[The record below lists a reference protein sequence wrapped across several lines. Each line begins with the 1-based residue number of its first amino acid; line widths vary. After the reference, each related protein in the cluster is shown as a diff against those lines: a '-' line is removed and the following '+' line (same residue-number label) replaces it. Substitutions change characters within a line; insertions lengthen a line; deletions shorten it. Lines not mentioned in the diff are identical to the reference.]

1 MWATFAFSYF
11 LLVAM
16 MFPFAFMGRFAGFSW
31 VASICLAPVCGIALI
46 AVSGIALCAFSIHT
60 GLTGMC
66 LTSYL
71 FALILFY
78 FLRRLRSSK
87 ACSSILYADSKN
99 SFISLAIFLS
109 VAALFYFL
117 FFVKPLDGPSSFI
130 QFSDNASHLA
140 RIETMSKDGIF
151 STIKTGIDPIDFS
164 LVIDSVKT
172 IHRGYYPAGFHILS
186 AFIVNAFGTS
196 AVLAENVVLFYFLS
210 FVYPLSYF
218 IFYKVI
224 FDRGELIAA
233 GLFAMFAFMAFP
245 LSLITYG
252 PLFPTMAS
260 GICLPCAAAFFIL
273 AFDCKVDVAFDAKP
287 AAIFFVAC
295 FALFVLQPN
304 TIFALAVLLL
314 PYCCHYLYLFGSGV
328 SARLHKPAR
337 RFLYPILFIL
347 FTGIVWSA
355 AYASPMF
362 HNVVSFTWEKLLT
375 PKEAIL
381 SVVDLSL
388 RWGFPQVVLGV
399 FVLVGF
405 LKLCFDS
412 NRRWL
417 CVAYVLMIT
426 IYVVGISTEGFWKH
440 YFAGFWYTDPYR
452 TAACVALFAIPI
464 ASVGIGF
471 FMSLAQSFFKR
482 TFCGKGQKVHS
493 AIFALPCIAVL
504 IICFLLITQDRF
516 QPFSNPVN
524 QFQQNG
530 VGETRALQ
538 AMHKNLEQ
546 LNKPGEDALLNAE
559 EIEFLSEVKTV
570 VGNDIVLNNPYDGS
584 VFAYPLNDINVYYK
598 GFDVPASEDNRL
610 IRAHINRY
618 SYDADLDAFL
628 EAAHV
633 QYLLLLDTANY
644 IPVSEDAAWSKY
656 AIYPVGEW
664 QGFEKAL
671 EDGIHAE
678 LVLSKGK
685 YRLYRLN

>member
-1 MWATFAFSYF
+1 MWSTFVFAFI

-16 MFPFAFMGRFAGFSW
+16 MVPFALMSKFAGFSW

-46 AVSGIALCAFSIHT
+46 AVSGVALCAINIRT

-66 LTSYL
+66 LASYL
-71 FALILFY
+71 FALILFCIIKQI
-78 FLRRLRSSK
+78 RSSG
-87 ACSSILYADSKN
+87 ACSSILYVDSKN

-109 VAALFYFL
+109 VAVLFYLF

-140 RIETMSKDGIF
+140 RIETMSKDGYF
-151 STIKTGIDPIDFS
+151 STIKTGIEPIDFS
-164 LVIDSVKT
+164 LVTDAVNDN
-172 IHRGYYPAGFHILS
+172 HRGYYPAGFHILS
-186 AFIVNAFGTS
+186 ALLVNTFSTS
-196 AVLAENVVLFYFLS
+196 AVLAENVVLFFFLS
-210 FVYPLSYF
+210 IVYPLSFF
-218 IFYKVI
+218 IFYKVV

-233 GLFAMFAFMAFP
+233 GLLSMIVFMAFP

-260 GICLPCAAAFFIL
+260 GVCLPCAAAFFIL
-273 AFDCKVDVAFDAKP
+273 AFECKGNVTFDTKP
-287 AAIFFVAC
+287 LIIFFVAC
-295 FALFVLQPN
+295 FALFALQPN

-314 PYCCHYLYLFGSGV
+314 PYCCHYLYIFGLDV
-328 SARLHKPAR
+328 SARLQRPAR
-337 RFLYPILFIL
+337 RFLYPISFIL
-347 FTGIVWSA
+347 FSVVVWSA

-362 HNVVSFTWEKLLT
+362 HDVVSFTWEKLLT
-375 PKEAIL
+375 PKGAIL

-388 RWGFPQVVLGV
+388 RWGFPQVVLGAI
-399 FVLVGF
+399 VLVGF

-412 NRRWL
+412 SKRWL
-417 CVAYVLMIT
+417 CVAYVLMAI
-426 IYVVGISTEGFWKH
+426 IYIIGISTEGFWKH
-440 YFAGFWYTDPYR
+440 LLAGFWYTDPYR

-464 ASVGIGF
+464 ATVGIGYL
-471 FMSLAQSFFKR
+471 MSLIQSLLERAFYGRGQDVR
-482 TFCGKGQKVHS
+482 T
-493 AIFALPCIAVL
+493 ICIVFSRFAVL
-504 IICFLLITQDRF
+504 VICAFFIAQDCC

-524 QFQQNG
+524 QFQQAG
-530 VGETRALQ
+530 VGETRALP
-538 AMHKNLEQ
+538 AMLKILEG

-598 GFDVPASEDNRL
+598 GFDVPVSEDNWL
-610 IRAHINRY
+610 IKTHINRY
-618 SYDADLDAFL
+618 SHDADLDASV
-628 EAAHV
+628 EVTHAR
-633 QYLLLLDTANY
+633 YLLLLDTANY

-664 QGFEKAL
+664 QGFENAL
-671 EDGIHAE
+671 KDGIQAE

-685 YRLYRLN
+685 CCLYRVN